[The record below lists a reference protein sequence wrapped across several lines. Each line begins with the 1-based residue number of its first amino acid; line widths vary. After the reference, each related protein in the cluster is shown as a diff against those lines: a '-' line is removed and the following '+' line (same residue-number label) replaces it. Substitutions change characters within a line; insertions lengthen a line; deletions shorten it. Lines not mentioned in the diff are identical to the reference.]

1 MSGYHYGLNKYVS
14 LQRATTGWT
23 TGVTTSLGA
32 AIDLAGYE
40 GACFICPVIKT
51 TATVT
56 LQVAGSTAT
65 GGTYTTLANCQAET
79 TINDDRFLIVDVFRP
94 TFRFLKAVVNST
106 GTSDKGGPVGVLL
119 YGGRSLPSTHS
130 SDVTDSTNV
139 SYAAT

>member
-14 LQRATTGWT
+14 VQRATTSWT
-23 TGVTTSLGA
+23 TGVTTGVGA

-40 GACFICPVIKT
+40 GACFICPIQQT
-51 TATVT
+51 TATAS
-56 LQVAGSTAT
+56 LQVSGSTAT
-65 GGTYTTLANCQAET
+65 GGTYTTLASCQAET
-79 TINDDRFLIVDVFRP
+79 TVNGDRFLIVDVFRP

-130 SDVTDSTNV
+130 SDVSDSTNV